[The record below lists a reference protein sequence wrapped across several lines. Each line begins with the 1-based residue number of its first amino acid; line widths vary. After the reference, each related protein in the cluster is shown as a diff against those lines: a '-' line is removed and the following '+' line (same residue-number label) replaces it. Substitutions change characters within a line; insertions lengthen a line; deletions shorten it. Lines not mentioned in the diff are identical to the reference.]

1 MAASFFSK
9 RLLEQISLHAQF
21 GVHSLKTTVFL
32 FNGLHLAHHG
42 CIHPAILRAPL
53 AQHRR
58 ADPVPPAQIRHKSSN
73 LSLAQQ
79 RHDLDFRKTAFIHR
93 ILLSHLAKKILH
105 TEPLNHGGDYTT
117 TGTET
122 SGRIPSE
129 SRLCANPI
137 VPPSSPTP
145 STSCNSHTILSNMA
159 PKKDLDHPLS
169 NQPNFRMQ

>member
-105 TEPLNHGGDYTT
+105 TKPLNHGGITQRLERKLAVEFHRSPVYAQILVCHRPVPHLPQAA
-117 TGTET
+117 
-122 SGRIPSE
+122 SPIPFYRTW
-129 SRLCANPI
+129 RLRKI
-137 VPPSSPTP
+137 
-145 STSCNSHTILSNMA
+145 
-159 PKKDLDHPLS
+159 
-169 NQPNFRMQ
+169 